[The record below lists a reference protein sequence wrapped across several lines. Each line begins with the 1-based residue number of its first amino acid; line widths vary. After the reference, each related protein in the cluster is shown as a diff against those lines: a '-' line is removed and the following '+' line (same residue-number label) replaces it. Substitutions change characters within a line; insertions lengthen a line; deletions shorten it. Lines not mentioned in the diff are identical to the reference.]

1 MPEVPSFKGNED
13 CSTKTSNLGVDI
25 LVGADHYWSLVTGEV
40 RRGSSGPVALNTRL
54 GWVLS
59 GSIEQQDDTAS
70 TEVTCMS
77 AHTLR
82 TDTHQIELENQLR
95 NVWELE
101 AIGIKQESDPV
112 HDKFVEFLTFD

>member
-1 MPEVPSFKGNED
+1 MVLGHRRSKTRKFRTRG
-13 CSTKTSNLGVDI
+13 TKYKARMGV
-25 LVGADHYWSLVTGEV
+25 V
-40 RRGSSGPVALNTRL
+40 
-54 GWVLS
+54 

-70 TEVTCMS
+70 TAVTCMS

-112 HDKFVEFLTFD
+112 HDKLVEFLTFD